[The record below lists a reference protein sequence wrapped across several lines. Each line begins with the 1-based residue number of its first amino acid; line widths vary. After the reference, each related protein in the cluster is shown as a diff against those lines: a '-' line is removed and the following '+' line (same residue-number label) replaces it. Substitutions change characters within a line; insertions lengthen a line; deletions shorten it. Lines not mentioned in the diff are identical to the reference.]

1 MRHALIAAESSYET
15 PMLAEIGD
23 FADVTRGGHS
33 GRYMDFIIGW
43 WF

>member
-1 MRHALIAAESSYET
+1 MTAESSYEA

-33 GRYMDFIIGW
+33 GRYVDFIGW
-43 WF
+43 WL

>member
-1 MRHALIAAESSYET
+1 MTTETSYET

-23 FADVTRGGHS
+23 FADVTRATYRGFWV
-33 GRYMDFIIGW
+33 DFFGGW